1 MSRSLVNARFLGLCV
16 FRSVVAFG
24 WLLDFYG
31 VNFSVFY
38 VEYLLGFC
46 KCNCF

>member
-1 MSRSLVNARFLGLCV
+1 MSRSLVNARFLGLC
-16 FRSVVAFG
+16 FSG
-24 WLLDFYG
+24 HWLLDFYG